1 MATLYFFAGVNH
13 FIKPDMYE
21 RMIPPFFR
29 YFSLINYATGFI
41 EIFLAILLIIPRSRS
56 FAGKAIMVML
66 IAFIPVHVYMI
77 YTGWC
82 PGERCTPQWVL
93 WVRLIV
99 LQPLLIWLAW
109 WVSRGRV
116 SGGERVQGV

>member
-1 MATLYFFAGVNH
+1 MATLYFFAGINH
-13 FIKPDMYE
+13 FIKPEMYKK
-21 RMIPPFFR
+21 MIPPFFQ
-29 YFSLINYATGFI
+29 FHSLINYASGFI
-41 EIFLAILLIIPRSRS
+41 EIFLAVLLVIPKTRS

-82 PGERCTPQWVL
+82 PGTRCTPQWVL
-93 WVRLIV
+93 WVRLVV

-109 WVSRGRV
+109 WVAQRTASSNRDV
-116 SGGERVQGV
+116 